1 MGCDVEIRD
10 INGEWFEN
18 EKGIEKGKKE
28 MDE

>member
-10 INGEWFEN
+10 INEEWFEN
-18 EKGIEKGKKE
+18 EKGIEKWKE